1 MTVNITSQQRD
12 LLAGYTKEAYSLYTE
27 IEAANENI
35 KDIVDAAA
43 EATGLDKT
51 VVKKHFATQYKD
63 DLEKQE
69 ELVAKLRFLKGD
81 E

>member
-1 MTVNITSQQRD
+1 MQKICVFIDFTDGCKIALKQASVLAQRSNATIC
-12 LLAGYTKEAYSLYTE
+12 LL
-27 IEAANENI
+27 N
-35 KDIVDAAA
+35 IVDAAA
-43 EATGLDKT
+43 EATGLDKAI
-51 VVKKHFATQYKD
+51 VKKHFATKYKD